1 MLRRWRARHAWRR
14 CSHASERGSVLTLNP
29 CPSPQAVESQVNL
42 EKLQQEAHAHNLH
55 RKEVK
60 ELYQQVGFFV

>member
-1 MLRRWRARHAWRR
+1 MLFCIMLLLR
-14 CSHASERGSVLTLNP
+14 
-29 CPSPQAVESQVNL
+29 QAVESQVNL

-60 ELYQQVGFFV
+60 ELYQQVRRCSCSLTRKLMNRELIKCIA